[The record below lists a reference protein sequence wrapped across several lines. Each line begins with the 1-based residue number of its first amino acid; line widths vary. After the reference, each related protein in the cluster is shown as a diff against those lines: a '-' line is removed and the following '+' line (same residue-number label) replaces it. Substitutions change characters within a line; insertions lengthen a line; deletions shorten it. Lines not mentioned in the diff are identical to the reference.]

1 MIYNEDCRNTLDRDL
16 SYDYVLCSPPDYKEA
31 GLNPKTD
38 SYSDFLETWI
48 PKLKPNNNLV
58 SICIT
63 DRKGDGTI
71 YSKHI
76 DVIDTMKKYGWSLKT
91 TKVWAKS
98 LKINMFRLN
107 FMYILSFAKKPS
119 KVNQIKDFK
128 PDVFLDDVS
137 PKFKGYGFGMSL
149 EVCKLLIQEHTLE
162 NQIVYDPFMGSGTTA
177 IASTNCNRTYLGS
190 EIDAETIN
198 LCNDRIKTLTNNNI
212 MR

>member
-16 SYDYVLCSPPDYKEA
+16 SYDYVLCSPPDYKEV

-98 LKINMFRLN
+98 LKINMFRL
-107 FMYILSFAKKPS
+107 YIT
-119 KVNQIKDFK
+119 KV
-128 PDVFLDDVS
+128 
-137 PKFKGYGFGMSL
+137 
-149 EVCKLLIQEHTLE
+149 
-162 NQIVYDPFMGSGTTA
+162 
-177 IASTNCNRTYLGS
+177 
-190 EIDAETIN
+190 
-198 LCNDRIKTLTNNNI
+198 
-212 MR
+212 